1 MNKINNLQNNIK
13 IILIETSHPG
23 NIGAVGRAMKTMNL
37 TRLCLVRPKIF
48 PHVEATARAAGADD
62 LLARADI
69 TDSLDDAIKN
79 AKLVIGT
86 SARLRA
92 MPIPLLMPCEAAKII
107 VEEAS
112 NNEVAILFGR
122 ENNGLNN
129 EELGKCH
136 YHVNIPAN
144 EDFSSLNIAS
154 AVQIISYEIKM
165 ASGMIAEGNVV
176 ENAQF
181 DSLAGSE
188 DMERFYIH
196 LETVLKEIDFLRI
209 DKSTY
214 LMSRLRRL
222 FNRARPEKLEINI
235 LRGILTAVQKH
246 KS

>member
-1 MNKINNLQNNIK
+1 MSKINNLQNNIK

-23 NIGAVGRAMKTMNL
+23 NIGAVARAMKTMNL

-62 LLARADI
+62 LLAKAII

-79 AKLVIGT
+79 AKLVVGT
-86 SARLRA
+86 SARLRT
-92 MPIPLLMPCEAAKII
+92 MPIPLLSSREAAKII
-107 VEEAS
+107 IEEAD

-136 YHVNIPAN
+136 YHINIPAN
-144 EDFSSLNIAS
+144 EDFSSLNIA
-154 AVQIISYEIKM
+154 AAAQIISYEIKM
-165 ASGMIAEGNVV
+165 ASGIIAE
-176 ENAQF
+176 ENLSKNIPF
-181 DSLAGSE
+181 DGLATIE
-188 DMERFYIH
+188 DMERFYVH
-196 LETVLKEIDFLRI
+196 LEKVLTDMEFLRI

-235 LRGILTAVQKH
+235 LRGILTAIQKC
-246 KS
+246 K